1 VKQRVQI
8 QIYERSFPMAI
19 LISAKWWSFVVRG
32 LLAIIFGILALIMPG
47 PTLLALVLLFG
58 IYSVA
63 DGIFNIM
70 GAFTVE
76 REQTRW
82 WVLLIEGIVSIAAG
96 VIAFVLP
103 GLTALA
109 LLYLIAAWAVVTGV
123 LEIAAA
129 IRLRRHIKG
138 EWLLALAGVLSVV
151 FGALIALRPGVGALA
166 IVWWIGAYAIAFGAL
181 LIALGLR
188 IRQLVHLVD
197 PGTVP
202 PAGNVVPGH

>member
-1 VKQRVQI
+1 
-8 QIYERSFPMAI
+8 MAI

-32 LLAIIFGILALIMPG
+32 LLAFVFGILAFIMPG
-47 PTLLALVLLFG
+47 PTLLGLVLLFG
-58 IYSVA
+58 IYSIA

-109 LLYLIAAWAVVTGV
+109 LLFLIAAWAIVTGV

-151 FGALIALRPGVGALA
+151 FGVLIALRPGVGALA
-166 IVWWIGAYAIAFGAL
+166 IVWWIGAYAIAFGA
-181 LIALGLR
+181 
-188 IRQLVHLVD
+188 
-197 PGTVP
+197 
-202 PAGNVVPGH
+202 

>member
-1 VKQRVQI
+1 
-8 QIYERSFPMAI
+8 MAI

-32 LLAIIFGILALIMPG
+32 LLAIIFGILAFIMPG
-47 PTLLALVLLFG
+47 PTLLGLVLLFG
-58 IYSVA
+58 IYAIA

-82 WVLLIEGIVSIAAG
+82 WVLLIEGIASIAAG

-109 LLYLIAAWAVVTGV
+109 LLYLIAAWAIVTGV

-138 EWLLALAGVLSVV
+138 EWLLALAGMMSVV

-188 IRQLVHLVD
+188 IRQVVHLAD

-202 PAGNVVPGH
+202 PSGNVVRGH